1 MKRNQL
7 AVFLLFSLS
16 PSYIFGASPLSNSIG
31 NLSKIKVDPSII
43 KQIDEL
49 KDRNLTLK
57 TRPIFCPLNSTRSDV
72 ILNSVKNIEAIFKD
86 DCLDGSQGTLDQ
98 VLAGAQDIQDNI
110 NQSREAQGKD
120 PVEVPETDGI
130 ANTGINGEQ
139 MASLVNGLN
148 TLFSKNS
155 CSHLD
160 DSSFLENSANIIQ
173 NFSQFGLYSPSPAGV
188 SVAYGG
194 LVVSSILKFINNL
207 FEGRFDF
214 KNDEDR
220 LTFIKLNCSFYDVRI
235 KMQEAGILDI
245 STDTHYKDLNKVE
258 ELIKLLNNLQGNITS
273 NSKTISDQLEAIRMS
288 HVEAIGKERVKLFT
302 PIIEILN
309 PLSSSS
315 DIPVS
320 AQRDLILDK
329 LTLNY
334 DLINSY
340 VEKFINP
347 TNGER
352 VSRQNRS
359 LQELLTSIDEV
370 GNLDKVIALEDGS
383 DSNFNNYL
391 KNLRYHFERVVAE
404 VSELK
409 EDASDEL
416 SKVSIKVDENTEM
429 TFKEASELLKTGNG
443 AKTSDEIQRLIAEL
457 NTLKIKLQSIT
468 GKKEFTSENGADGAD
483 LRILEA
489 HDKVINYIYGDYGKN
504 FIDHMRKKSAKVN
517 KLFMKDFKNFAK
529 SNLEVKNSYYHIKD
543 EKTLSSDQIDK
554 ACVSA
559 KNLRATWKYAQ
570 KWAEMGYD
578 FLSTNKDIFGETGSY
593 FSNDRDKI
601 FENSQSAIFARR
613 IISAIKLDKKG
624 RLEGT
629 KEDITVPWQGKLLS
643 IKEAKELLKDD
654 YNYTL
659 GESMLDIQMTRDHN
673 GLLQS
678 LYGQYRCDLRANYEK

>member
-1 MKRNQL
+1 MKRKQL

-16 PSYIFGASPLSNSIG
+16 PSYVFGASSLSSSLA

-258 ELIKLLNNLQGNITS
+258 ELIKLLNNLQGSIGS

-309 PLSSSS
+309 PLNSSS

-334 DLINSY
+334 SLINSY

-352 VSRQNRS
+352 ISRQNRS

-416 SKVSIKVDENTEM
+416 SKVSIKVDENTEI
-429 TFKEASELLKTGNG
+429 TFKEAAELLKTGNG
-443 AKTSDEIQRLIAEL
+443 AKTSDEIQKLIAEL
-457 NTLKIKLQSIT
+457 NTLKTKLQSIT

-517 KLFMKDFKNFAK
+517 KLFMKDFKSFAK
-529 SNLEVKNSYYHIKD
+529 SNLEVKNNHYYIKD

-643 IKEAKELLKDD
+643 IKEATELLKDD